1 MVHPNPDIKING
13 TSRNWSTVLLLK
25 EIMLSSKLQYI
36 FFKGKERWK
45 KSTACSM
52 LHLSGQGRG
61 KKYLCYMQYIGT
73 YVYVS
78 LYF

>member
-45 KSTACSM
+45 KSVACSM

-61 KKYLCYMQYIGT
+61 KIYTYYM
-73 YVYVS
+73 
-78 LYF
+78 